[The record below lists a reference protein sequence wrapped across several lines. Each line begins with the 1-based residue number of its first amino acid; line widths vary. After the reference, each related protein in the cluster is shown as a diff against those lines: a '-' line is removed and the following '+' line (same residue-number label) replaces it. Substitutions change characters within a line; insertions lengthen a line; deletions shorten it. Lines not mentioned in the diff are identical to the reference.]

1 MRCLIVT
8 EWTGF
13 QSAQVSGFRLLFI
26 RFKSSTTNSKIDVFS
41 KNFQDSLSWN
51 EFLYLRRQNLRSGLI
66 ASIPSSFVGLSLGY
80 FYFATI
86 QVDPTQTIFGIDPFV
101 VYLLATLASGG
112 AGWLLG
118 RPIGIALWKSFHFR
132 RNKLVQEKER
142 DFFLHIQ
149 KNRVD
154 PRYQSINNPVPD
166 YYGEKIGSLSDY
178 RRWLRDCRAYRKKAP
193 IE

>member
-1 MRCLIVT
+1 MGKQIIIRRIGSQLVQT
-8 EWTGF
+8 FE
-13 QSAQVSGFRLLFI
+13 FRLLFI
-26 RFKSSTTNSKIDVFS
+26 RFKSSMADFKVNVSQKDIRE
-41 KNFQDSLSWN
+41 SLSWD

-66 ASIPSSFVGLSLGY
+66 ASVPSSLVGLSLGY

-86 QVDPTQTIFGIDPFV
+86 QVDPAQTIFGIDPFV
-101 VYLLATLASGG
+101 IYLLATLACGG
-112 AGWLLG
+112 LGWLLG
-118 RPIGIALWKSFHFR
+118 RPIGIGLWKSFHPKR
-132 RNKLVQEKER
+132 SKLIQEKER
-142 DFFLHIQ
+142 DFFLHIR

-178 RRWLRDCRAYRKKAP
+178 RRWLRDCRVYRKKAS

>member
-118 RPIGIALWKSFHFR
+118 RPI
-132 RNKLVQEKER
+132 VQEKER

>member
-1 MRCLIVT
+1 MEKFIVRRI
-8 EWTGF
+8 GF
-13 QSAQVSGFRLLFI
+13 QLTYTSGFRLFSI
-26 RFKSSTTNSKIDVFS
+26 RFRSSVTDSKLNTSSNDT
-41 KNFQDSLSWN
+41 QDLSWN

-66 ASIPSSFVGLSLGY
+66 ASIPSSIVGLSLGY

-101 VYLLATLASGG
+101 VYLLATLACGG

-118 RPIGIALWKSFHFR
+118 RPIGIGLWKSFHSK
-132 RNKLVQEKER
+132 RNKLIQEKER

-178 RRWLRDCRAYRKKAP
+178 RRWLRDCRAYRKKAS

>member
-1 MRCLIVT
+1 MERLIVRRIGPQIT
-8 EWTGF
+8 PVF
-13 QSAQVSGFRLLFI
+13 GFRLLFI
-26 RFKSSTTNSKIDVFS
+26 RFKSSVSNSEINTS
-41 KNFQDSLSWN
+41 QKNFHDSLSWN

-86 QVDPTQTIFGIDPFV
+86 QVDPTQTIWGIDPFV
-101 VYLLATLASGG
+101 VYLLATLACGG
-112 AGWLLG
+112 IGWLLG
-118 RPIGIALWKSFHFR
+118 RPIGIALWKCFYSNR
-132 RNKLVQEKER
+132 SKLIQEKER
-142 DFFLHIQ
+142 EFYLHIQ

-166 YYGEKIGSLSDY
+166 YYGEKIGSISDY

-193 IE
+193 VE